1 MLGLKLNHVSKRGHR
16 WHSTHCVP
24 EANSD
29 SNAVWFVCNCK
40 GKDMCLNCP
49 CNNVVFLYIDICSCL
64 GCTAFCRD
72 VFAFTSFVCTR
83 KVAKHIVHTNMCRS
97 VPQLTYQIYDN
108 LGYSVIL
115 LSDSLTF
122 AVHPRY
128 SVYIVWMPSIKG
140 IHRIFSLG
148 IYLHWW
154 SPRHCNET
162 KWLYH
167 TINILYRDGIVTQG
181 CKKWFAEYWVWCLHV
196 TWTSLFTV
204 PIWVPLFFVRY
215 THVNISIHNEVF
227 SGSIR

>member
-148 IYLHWW
+148 ICFNSAFLTGYEHKHRRRSTNNNCLGCHVVLDTLI
-154 SPRHCNET
+154 SGQG
-162 KWLYH
+162 K
-167 TINILYRDGIVTQG
+167 TIIRNDP
-181 CKKWFAEYWVWCLHV
+181 KNFWVMV
-196 TWTSLFTV
+196 IT
-204 PIWVPLFFVRY
+204 
-215 THVNISIHNEVF
+215 N
-227 SGSIR
+227 SGD